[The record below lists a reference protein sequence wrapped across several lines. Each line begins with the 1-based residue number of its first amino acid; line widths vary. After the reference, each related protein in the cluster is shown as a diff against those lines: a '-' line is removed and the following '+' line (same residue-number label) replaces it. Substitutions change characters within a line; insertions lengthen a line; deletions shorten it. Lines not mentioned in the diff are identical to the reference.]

1 MCRLSAKQ
9 QYNCAWFF
17 FTLLKQKNCRLLPKE
32 QQNIN
37 IEKKSV
43 EFLGS
48 LGGGGLLLS
57 NKLIPIDVKC
67 YNMT

>member
-1 MCRLSAKQ
+1 MVFL
-9 QYNCAWFF
+9 
-17 FTLLKQKNCRLLPKE
+17 TLLKQQNCRLLPKE

-37 IEKKSV
+37 IERKKSV

-48 LGGGGLLLS
+48 LGGGLLLS